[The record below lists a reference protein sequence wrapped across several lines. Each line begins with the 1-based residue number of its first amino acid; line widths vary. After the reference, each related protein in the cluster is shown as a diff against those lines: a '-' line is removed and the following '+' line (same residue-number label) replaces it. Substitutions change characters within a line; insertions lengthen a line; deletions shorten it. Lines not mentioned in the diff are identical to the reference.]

1 MSEPNWL
8 SKEPIHAIHSLSISR
23 FGGGDGLRD
32 EHALEIS
39 LNRPLQHYSYADPA
53 PSIFELASVYCSG
66 IVKSHP
72 FIDGNKRTGFMAA
85 YTFLS
90 INGYRFEASEEEAAI
105 QILALADSRLSDE
118 ELTAWLQHNCHIPK
132 D

>member
-8 SKEPIHAIHSLSISR
+8 SRESVQAIHSLSISW

-32 EHALEIS
+32 EHALEKS
-39 LNRPLQHYSYADPA
+39 LNRPLQHYNYADPS
-53 PSIFELASVYCSG
+53 PSVFELSAVYCSG

-85 YTFLS
+85 YSFLR
-90 INGYRFEASEEEAAI
+90 INGVQLTATEEEAAV
-105 QILALADSRLSDE
+105 QIIALADSRLSDE
-118 ELTAWLQHNCHIPK
+118 ELAAWLEANCSAR
-132 D
+132 

>member
-8 SKEPIHAIHSLSISR
+8 SIEVIQAIHSQSISW

-32 EHALEIS
+32 ERALETS
-39 LNRPLQHYSYADPA
+39 LHRPLQYYSYADPK
-53 PSIFELASVYCSG
+53 PSIFELASIYCSG
-66 IVKSHP
+66 IVTSHP

-85 YTFLS
+85 YTFLGV
-90 INGYRFEASEEEAAI
+90 NGYRLNASEEDAAL

-118 ELTAWLQHNCHIPK
+118 ELTVWLEANCVAIN
-132 D
+132 

>member
-1 MSEPNWL
+1 MSEPHWL
-8 SKEPIHAIHSLSISR
+8 SKESIHAIHSLSISW

-32 EHALEIS
+32 EHALETA
-39 LNRPLQHYSYADPA
+39 LGRPLQHFSYAEPA
-53 PSIFELASVYCSG
+53 PSVFELAAVYCSG

-85 YTFLS
+85 YSFLG
-90 INGYRFEASEEEAAI
+90 INGYQLTASEEEAAI

-118 ELTAWLQHNCHIPK
+118 ELTLWLKKNCSLRES
-132 D
+132 

>member
-8 SKEPIHAIHSLSISR
+8 TRETIRAIHSLSLSW

-32 EHALEIS
+32 EHALEKS
-39 LNRPLQHYSYADPA
+39 LNRPLQHFSYAEPE
-53 PSIFELASVYCSG
+53 PTVFELAAVYCSG
-66 IVKSHP
+66 IIKSHP

-85 YTFLS
+85 YSFLG
-90 INGYRFEASEEEAAI
+90 INGYQLTAPEEEAAL
-105 QILALADSRLSDE
+105 QILALADSRLSEE
-118 ELTAWLQHNCHIPK
+118 ELTHWLEANCAKK